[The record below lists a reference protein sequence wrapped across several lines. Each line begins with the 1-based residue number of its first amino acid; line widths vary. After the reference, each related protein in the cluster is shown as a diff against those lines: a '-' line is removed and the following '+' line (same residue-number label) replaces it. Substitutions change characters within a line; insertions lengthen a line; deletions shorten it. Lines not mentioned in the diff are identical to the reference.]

1 MAKYCPNCGQE
12 TSENANYCS
21 SCGAYI
27 TENIG
32 EKVKELKEDIE
43 LYRLTK
49 EVHIFTVYVITFT
62 AALLAWQILNIPS
75 WEWRLFSSLAIGVI
89 LVFIIRFLLN
99 RYLI

>member
-1 MAKYCPNCGQE
+1 MAKLCPKCGKE
-12 TSENANYCS
+12 ISEGATYCS
-21 SCGAYI
+21 SCGTYT

-32 EKVKELKEDIE
+32 EKVTELKEHIE
-43 LYRLTK
+43 AFNLTK
-49 EVHIFTVYVITFT
+49 NALIFTVYVIAFT

-99 RYLI
+99 RYLL